1 MTPPP
6 SDTTDLDRFELD
18 TRRAVRA
25 GRRALYGLLGLL
37 LLVLVSMVL
46 LVWFL
51 RQVEAEEA
59 DRQRSADAQW
69 LDQSLRFHFR
79 RLEADVAGL
88 LPQVGAAAVPMDTL
102 PHRAG
107 ALWRGGAVRAH
118 GWWPAE
124 QQAFVARWP
133 HWVQAELGTPE
144 QADALVVMLNTAR
157 GLRRPTY
164 AGPWVRST
172 TPGGD
177 TVLCSPSHHG

>member
-1 MTPPP
+1 MTPP

-25 GRRALYGLLGLL
+25 SRRALYGLSGLL
-37 LLVLVSMVL
+37 LLVLVSMAL

-88 LPQVGAAAVPMDTL
+88 
-102 PHRAG
+102 
-107 ALWRGGAVRAH
+107 
-118 GWWPAE
+118 
-124 QQAFVARWP
+124 
-133 HWVQAELGTPE
+133 
-144 QADALVVMLNTAR
+144 
-157 GLRRPTY
+157 
-164 AGPWVRST
+164 
-172 TPGGD
+172 
-177 TVLCSPSHHG
+177 